1 MATAITNL
9 GISIYRDLDLN
20 FNIHPVKKDINTLY
34 DERAVITSVKN
45 LLLLNHYE
53 KPFHPEV
60 GSNVRKLL
68 FDNMDSISA
77 SVLEK
82 EIRQTI
88 INFEP
93 RVTINQLTVSPDY
106 DNNRFSVTMNFIV
119 GNKTNPINIE
129 FFLARER

>member
-1 MATAITNL
+1 
-9 GISIYRDLDLN
+9 
-20 FNIHPVKKDINTLY
+20 
-34 DERAVITSVKN
+34 
-45 LLLLNHYE
+45 
-53 KPFHPEV
+53 
-60 GSNVRKLL
+60 
-68 FDNMDSISA
+68 MDSISA